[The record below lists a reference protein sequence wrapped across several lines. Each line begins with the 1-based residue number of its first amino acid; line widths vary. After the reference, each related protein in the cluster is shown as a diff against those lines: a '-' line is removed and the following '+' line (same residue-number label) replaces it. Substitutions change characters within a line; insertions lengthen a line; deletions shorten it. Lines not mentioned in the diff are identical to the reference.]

1 MSGQWIRKKVIF
13 SHAFLHYW
21 KLQYKLY
28 TKISLKK
35 KTCIDSIRFS
45 QGFHLSKFLVRTSVK
60 YRQLITFYLIHFRNY
75 KEFIINLN
83 CTLFDTHPWNVF
95 LTKPSFTMLY
105 DKKLPLKLHETSS
118 SGTVVVANGI
128 WTITNCSQQGNHQI
142 FASYKL

>member
-1 MSGQWIRKKVIF
+1 MANVWSMDQKESHIF
-13 SHAFLHYW
+13 SCFFALL
-21 KLQYKLY
+21 KTAIQIVYKD
-28 TKISLKK
+28 IFEK

-75 KEFIINLN
+75 IEFIINLN

-128 WTITNCSQQGNHQI
+128 
-142 FASYKL
+142 